1 MCVVYGWFCPPCT
14 NRNWGEG
21 NSGKTLWLWP
31 HSSILTD
38 NREFKSLFSASR
50 MGVKRLRSEENL
62 EWRNWWEQSVF
73 TERWW
78 REVIVIQLDSKEK
91 WLLSGEAHLD
101 NKLFIS
107 NLHKIT
113 YNRKC
118 TYMPTW
124 HTCQPLF
131 IFTPTIPVILVGFHL
146 YVSIIIRLSKYSLDQ
161 LWWKWTRSW

>member
-50 MGVKRLRSEENL
+50 MGVNRLRSEENL

-78 REVIVIQLDSKEK
+78 REVIVVQLDSKEK
-91 WLLSGEAHLD
+91 WLLSEEAHLD
-101 NKLFIS
+101 KKLFIS
-107 NLHKIT
+107 ILHKST
-113 YNRKC
+113 YNSEMYIHANM
-118 TYMPTW
+118 TYMPTFVYFYTHHSCYIGW
-124 HTCQPLF
+124 FLPLC
-131 IFTPTIPVILVGFHL
+131 FHH
-146 YVSIIIRLSKYSLDQ
+146 YMS
-161 LWWKWTRSW
+161 